1 MIDFNDLPLK
11 EKIYYQDDEVVIYC
25 ADCRSIL
32 PLIPDKSIDLVLT
45 SPPYDNLRIYGGYEW
60 DFETT
65 AQGLVKVLSEGSV
78 IVWVVGDSTIDGSE
92 TGNSFKQALRFKE
105 LGLRL
110 HDTMIYQKINYI
122 PLTHNRYEQEFEY
135 MFVLAKNS
143 PKVFNPIQKKNQ
155 LGGKQYNTARP
166 RDYDG
171 HSIRHNTNR
180 LLTYKET
187 SNKGNI
193 FSYIVGAGSD
203 KTNHP
208 ATFPKQLAS
217 DQISS
222 WSNFDGLI
230 LDPFLGSGTT
240 AYCAKKLGR
249 KCIGIEIEE
258 KYCQIAVDRLRQQVM
273 KF

>member
-1 MIDFNDLPLK
+1 MKWNGIEIPDKP
-11 EKIYYQDDEVVIYC
+11 YYSDDAVVIYN
-25 ADCRSIL
+25 ADCREVL
-32 PLIPDKSIDLVLT
+32 PQLPKVDLVLT
-45 SPPYDNLRIYGGYEW
+45 SPPYDNLRTYGGYAW
-60 DFETT
+60 DFEIT
-65 AQGLVKVLSEGSV
+65 AKDLVNLIGDGGV
-78 IVWVVGDSTIDGSE
+78 IVWVIGDSTIDGSE
-92 TGNSFKQALRFKE
+92 TGTSFKQVLRFKE
-105 LGLRL
+105 LGLKL

-135 MFVLAKNS
+135 MFVLANGN

-155 LGGKQYNTARP
+155 LGGKQYNTSRP

-193 FSYIVGAGSD
+193 FSYIVGAGQD

-217 DQISS
+217 DQITS
-222 WSNFDGLI
+222 WSNQNDLI

-240 AYCAKKLGR
+240 AYCAKKLNR

-258 KYCQIAVDRLRQQVM
+258 KYCEIAAKRLRQSVM
-273 KF
+273 ELKL